1 MVNYIWPIKT
11 TKFKQMKYYLLIIS
25 FTISALGF
33 SQEFKSFEQDIA
45 IDNKY
50 TGTLLLPEIE
60 KSPLVIL
67 LAGSGPLD
75 KDGNT
80 NFMKGNM
87 LKKLAIKLGE
97 NGIASF
103 RYDKHSLRQIKKG
116 KYDLD
121 YDFDIFI
128 DDAKAALKHF
138 KSKNNFSKIYILGH
152 SQGSL
157 VGMIA
162 ASGNADGFISVAGA
176 GQSIDEVII
185 YQVNASSPMFTE
197 DTKRV
202 FKILKEGNTTDDFPP
217 ALASLFN
224 KPTQPFM
231 MSWMKYNPQ
240 EEIKNLDIPVLII
253 NGSNDIQVTE
263 EEATLLHKASP
274 NSQLILIDQMNHALV
289 PIEGGRLEN
298 VKSYNEP
305 NRDLSKELIDALV
318 DFIK

>member
-1 MVNYIWPIKT
+1 
-11 TKFKQMKYYLLIIS
+11 MKYYLFLFIFVFS
-25 FTISALGF
+25 VFGF
-33 SQEFKSFEQDIA
+33 SQESNIIQQDIF
-45 IDNKY
+45 IDNKFE
-50 TGTLLLPEIE
+50 GTLLLPETQ
-60 KSPLVIL
+60 KPPLVIL

-116 KYDLD
+116 KYNLD

-128 DDAKAALKHF
+128 DDAKAALRHF
-138 KSKNNFSKIYILGH
+138 KSKNNFSKVYVLGH

-162 ASGNADGFISVAGA
+162 ANGRADGFISIAGA

-185 YQVNASSPMFTE
+185 YQIIASSPMFTE

-202 FKILKEGNTTDDFPP
+202 FKILKEGNTTDEFPP

-240 EEIKNLDIPVLII
+240 QEIKKLDIPILLI
-253 NGSNDIQVTE
+253 NGTNDIQVTE
-263 EEATLLHKASP
+263 EEAKLLHKASP
-274 NSQLILIDQMNHALV
+274 ESQLILIDRMNHALV

-298 VKSYNEP
+298 MKSYNEP
-305 NRDLSKELIDALV
+305 NRALSEELIEALI

>member
-1 MVNYIWPIKT
+1 
-11 TKFKQMKYYLLIIS
+11 MKYYLFLFIFVFS
-25 FTISALGF
+25 VFGF
-33 SQEFKSFEQDIA
+33 SQESNIIQQDIF
-45 IDNKY
+45 IDNKFE
-50 TGTLLLPEIE
+50 GTLLLPETQ
-60 KSPLVIL
+60 KPPLVIL

-116 KYDLD
+116 KYNLD

-128 DDAKAALKHF
+128 DDAKAALRHF
-138 KSKNNFSKIYILGH
+138 KSKNNFSKVYVLGH

-162 ASGNADGFISVAGA
+162 ANGRADGFISIAGA

-185 YQVNASSPMFTE
+185 YQINASSPMFTE

-202 FKILKEGNTTDDFPP
+202 FKILKEGNTTDEFPP
-217 ALASLFN
+217 ALTSLFN

-240 EEIKNLDIPVLII
+240 QEIKKLDIPILLI
-253 NGSNDIQVTE
+253 NGTNDIQVTE
-263 EEATLLHKASP
+263 EEAKLLHKASP
-274 NSQLILIDQMNHALV
+274 ESQLILIDRMNHALV

-298 VKSYNEP
+298 MKSYNEP
-305 NRDLSKELIDALV
+305 NRALSEELIEALI